1 MDQAMTMKELCE
13 EMKLDPRLAQMKL
26 REAAKNNSGLVAIHM
41 PRTQWRWLKRSAE
54 DKSIG
59 KAVV

>member
-1 MDQAMTMKELCE
+1 MKELCE

-41 PRTQWRWLKRSAE
+41 PRTQWRWLKPSAE

-59 KAVV
+59 RAVV